1 MNLETLIEIS
11 RRYGADPEYVL
22 AGGGNT
28 SRKEGDVIAV
38 KASGAQLGIIDEN
51 GFVQLS
57 LSRLHAL
64 FDMALPSDSE
74 AREKIVLEKLLEAR
88 LGGQTRRPSVE
99 TLLHA
104 LFPYQFVVHLH
115 PALVNGMLCS
125 RQALSAAET
134 LFGNEA
140 AALPYIT
147 PGYILAETVR
157 RVFEHRKSSGMS
169 PPKILF
175 LQNHGVFVAADSAP
189 EIEALYTHIFEI
201 LKAKVEPLPEEGPGA
216 GPART
221 HEAVIANE
229 EQGRKASTGSA
240 EAGKATEAGLPHAVQ
255 AAVERTAKKFNV
267 RFFFTS
273 NLLIGHFLASPE
285 AFSPLSRPFT
295 PDHIVYAGAWP
306 LYLRLPDMQSSE
318 HLISRIDEFI
328 AHHQEIPK
336 IIAVQNLGIF
346 GLGRDQAAAQ
356 RACELFNDAAK
367 IAWYARSF
375 GGVHPMEPADIEFI
389 RSWEVEKYRASIAA
403 GSLHA
408 S

>member
-11 RRYGADPEYVL
+11 RRYGADPDYVL

-28 SRKEGDVIAV
+28 SLKDGDVIAV
-38 KASGAQLGIIDEN
+38 KASGALLGTIDEN

-57 LSRLHAL
+57 LSKLRAL

-88 LGGQTRRPSVE
+88 LPGQTRRPSVE

-104 LFPYQFVVHLH
+104 LFPYRFVIHLH

-134 LFGNEA
+134 LFRNEA
-140 AALPYIT
+140 SVLPYIT
-147 PGYILAETVR
+147 PGYILADAVR
-157 RVFEHRKSSGMS
+157 RVFEHRTSSGMS

-175 LQNHGVFVAADSAP
+175 LQNHGVFVAADSVE
-189 EIEALYTHIFEI
+189 EIEALYAHIFET
-201 LKAKVEPLPEEGPGA
+201 LKAKVQPLPEEGLRG
-216 GPART
+216 GPARGY
-221 HEAVIANE
+221 EAAI
-229 EQGRKASTGSA
+229 
-240 EAGKATEAGLPHAVQ
+240 
-255 AAVERTAKKFNV
+255 AAVAEKAVETAATKFNV

-273 NLLIGHFLASPE
+273 NSLIGHFLASPE
-285 AFSPLSRPFT
+285 AFVPLSSPFT

-306 LYLRLPDMQSSE
+306 LFVNISEAQSSE
-318 HLISRIDEFI
+318 HLISKIDEYG
-328 AHHQEIPK
+328 QDES
-336 IIAVQNLGIF
+336 
-346 GLGRDQAAAQ
+346 AAK
-356 RACELFNDAAK
+356 RACELFGDAAK

-375 GGVHPMEPADIEFI
+375 GGVHPMQPADIEFI

-403 GSLHA
+403 SSNPA

>member
-11 RRYGADPEYVL
+11 RRYGADPDYVL

-28 SRKEGDVIAV
+28 SLKDGDVIAV
-38 KASGAQLGIIDEN
+38 KASGALLGTIDEN

-57 LSRLHAL
+57 LSKLRAL

-88 LGGQTRRPSVE
+88 LPGQTRRPSVE

-104 LFPYQFVVHLH
+104 LFPYRFVIHLH

-134 LFGNEA
+134 LFRNEA
-140 AALPYIT
+140 SVLPYIT
-147 PGYILAETVR
+147 PGYILADAVR
-157 RVFEHRKSSGMS
+157 RVFEHRTSSGMS

-175 LQNHGVFVAADSAP
+175 LQNHGVFVAADSVE
-189 EIEALYTHIFEI
+189 EIEALYAHIFET
-201 LKAKVEPLPEEGPGA
+201 LKAKVQPLPEEGLRG
-216 GPART
+216 GPARGY
-221 HEAVIANE
+221 EAAI
-229 EQGRKASTGSA
+229 
-240 EAGKATEAGLPHAVQ
+240 
-255 AAVERTAKKFNV
+255 AAVAEKAVETAATKFNV

-273 NLLIGHFLASPE
+273 NSLIGHFLASPE
-285 AFSPLSRPFT
+285 AFVPLSSPFT

-306 LYLRLPDMQSSE
+306 LFVNISEAQSSE
-318 HLISRIDEFI
+318 HLISKIDEYRI
-328 AHHQEIPK
+328 RYQEMPK
-336 IIAVQNLGIF
+336 IIAIQNLGIF
-346 GLGRDQAAAQ
+346 GLGQDESAAK
-356 RACELFNDAAK
+356 RACELFGDAAK

-375 GGVHPMEPADIEFI
+375 GSVHPMQPADIEFI

-403 GSLHA
+403 SSNPA

>member
-11 RRYGADPEYVL
+11 RRYGADPDYVL

-28 SRKEGDVIAV
+28 SLKDGDVIAV
-38 KASGAQLGIIDEN
+38 KASGALLGTIDEN

-57 LSRLHAL
+57 LFKLRAL

-88 LGGQTRRPSVE
+88 LPGQTRRPSVE

-104 LFPYQFVVHLH
+104 LFPYRFVIHLH

-134 LFGNEA
+134 LFRNEA
-140 AALPYIT
+140 SVLPYIT
-147 PGYILAETVR
+147 PGYILADAVR
-157 RVFEHRKSSGMS
+157 RVFEHRTSSGMS

-175 LQNHGVFVAADSAP
+175 LQNHGVFVAADSVE
-189 EIEALYTHIFEI
+189 EIEALYAHIFET
-201 LKAKVEPLPEEGPGA
+201 LKAKVQPLPEEGLRG
-216 GPART
+216 GPARGY
-221 HEAVIANE
+221 EAAI
-229 EQGRKASTGSA
+229 
-240 EAGKATEAGLPHAVQ
+240 
-255 AAVERTAKKFNV
+255 AAVAEKAVETAATKFNV

-273 NLLIGHFLASPE
+273 NSLIGHFLASPE
-285 AFSPLSRPFT
+285 AFVPLSSPFT

-306 LYLRLPDMQSSE
+306 LFVNISEAQSSE
-318 HLISRIDEFI
+318 HLISKIDEYRI
-328 AHHQEIPK
+328 RYQEMPK
-336 IIAVQNLGIF
+336 IIAIQNLGIF
-346 GLGRDQAAAQ
+346 GLGQDESAAK
-356 RACELFNDAAK
+356 RACELFGDAAK

-375 GGVHPMEPADIEFI
+375 GGVHPMQPADIEFI

-403 GSLHA
+403 SSNPA

>member
-11 RRYGADPEYVL
+11 RRYGADPDYVL

-28 SRKEGDVIAV
+28 SLKDGDVIAV
-38 KASGAQLGIIDEN
+38 KASGALLGTIDEN

-57 LSRLHAL
+57 LSKLRAL

-88 LGGQTRRPSVE
+88 LPGQTRRPSVE

-104 LFPYQFVVHLH
+104 LFPYRFVIHLH

-134 LFGNEA
+134 LFRNEA
-140 AALPYIT
+140 SVLPYIT
-147 PGYILAETVR
+147 PGYILADAVR
-157 RVFEHRKSSGMS
+157 RVFEHRTSSGMS

-175 LQNHGVFVAADSAP
+175 LQNHGVFVAEDSVE
-189 EIEALYTHIFEI
+189 EIEALYAHIFET
-201 LKAKVEPLPEEGPGA
+201 LKAKVQPLPEEGLRG
-216 GPART
+216 GPARGY
-221 HEAVIANE
+221 EAAI
-229 EQGRKASTGSA
+229 
-240 EAGKATEAGLPHAVQ
+240 
-255 AAVERTAKKFNV
+255 AAVAEKAVETAATKFNV

-273 NLLIGHFLASPE
+273 NSLIGHFLASPE
-285 AFSPLSRPFT
+285 AFVPLSSPFT

-306 LYLRLPDMQSSE
+306 LFVNISEAQSSE
-318 HLISRIDEFI
+318 HLISKIDEFRI
-328 AHHQEIPK
+328 HHQEMPK

-346 GLGRDQAAAQ
+346 GLGQDESTAK
-356 RACELFNDAAK
+356 RACELFGDAAK
-367 IAWYARSF
+367 IAWYGRSF
-375 GGVHPMEPADIEFI
+375 GGVHPMQPADIEFI

-403 GSLHA
+403 SSNPA

>member
-11 RRYGADPEYVL
+11 RRYGADPDYVL

-28 SRKEGDVIAV
+28 SLKDGDVIAV
-38 KASGAQLGIIDEN
+38 KASGALLGTIDEN

-57 LSRLHAL
+57 LSKLRAL

-88 LGGQTRRPSVE
+88 LPGQTRRPSVE

-104 LFPYQFVVHLH
+104 LFPYRFVIHLH

-134 LFGNEA
+134 LFRNEA
-140 AALPYIT
+140 SVLPYIT
-147 PGYILAETVR
+147 PGYILADAVR
-157 RVFEHRKSSGMS
+157 RVFEHRTSSGMS

-175 LQNHGVFVAADSAP
+175 LQNHGVFVAEDSVE
-189 EIEALYTHIFEI
+189 EIEALYAHIFET
-201 LKAKVEPLPEEGPGA
+201 LKAKVQPLPEEGLRG
-216 GPART
+216 GPARGY
-221 HEAVIANE
+221 EAAI
-229 EQGRKASTGSA
+229 
-240 EAGKATEAGLPHAVQ
+240 
-255 AAVERTAKKFNV
+255 AAVAEKAVETAATKFNV

-273 NLLIGHFLASPE
+273 NSLIGHFLASPE
-285 AFSPLSRPFT
+285 AFVPLSSPFT

-306 LYLRLPDMQSSE
+306 LFVNISEAQSSE
-318 HLISRIDEFI
+318 HLISKIDEFRI
-328 AHHQEIPK
+328 HHQEMPK

-346 GLGRDQAAAQ
+346 GLGQDESAAK
-356 RACELFNDAAK
+356 RACELFGDAAK

-375 GGVHPMEPADIEFI
+375 GGVHPMQPADIEFI

-403 GSLHA
+403 SSNPA

>member
-11 RRYGADPEYVL
+11 RRYGADPDYVL

-28 SRKEGDVIAV
+28 SLKDGDVIAV
-38 KASGAQLGIIDEN
+38 KASGALLGTIDEN

-57 LSRLHAL
+57 LFKLRAL

-88 LGGQTRRPSVE
+88 LPGQTRRPSVE

-104 LFPYQFVVHLH
+104 LFPYRFVIHLH

-134 LFGNEA
+134 LFRNEA
-140 AALPYIT
+140 SVLPYIT
-147 PGYILAETVR
+147 PGYILADAVR
-157 RVFEHRKSSGMS
+157 RVFEHRTSSGMS

-175 LQNHGVFVAADSAP
+175 LQNHGVFVAADSVE
-189 EIEALYTHIFEI
+189 EIEALYAHIFET
-201 LKAKVEPLPEEGPGA
+201 LKAKVQPLPEEGLRG
-216 GPART
+216 GPARGY
-221 HEAVIANE
+221 EAAI
-229 EQGRKASTGSA
+229 
-240 EAGKATEAGLPHAVQ
+240 
-255 AAVERTAKKFNV
+255 AAVAEKAVETAATKFNV

-273 NLLIGHFLASPE
+273 NSLIGHFLATPE
-285 AFSPLSRPFT
+285 AFVPLSSPFT

-306 LYLRLPDMQSSE
+306 LFVNISEAQSSE
-318 HLISRIDEFI
+318 HLISKIDEYRI
-328 AHHQEIPK
+328 RYQEMPK
-336 IIAVQNLGIF
+336 IIAIQNLGIF
-346 GLGRDQAAAQ
+346 GLGQDESAAK
-356 RACELFNDAAK
+356 RACELFGDAAK

-375 GGVHPMEPADIEFI
+375 GSVHPMQPADIEFI

-403 GSLHA
+403 SSNPA

>member
-11 RRYGADPEYVL
+11 RRYGADPDYVL

-28 SRKEGDVIAV
+28 SLKDGDVIAV
-38 KASGAQLGIIDEN
+38 KASGALLGTIDEN

-57 LSRLHAL
+57 LSKLRAL

-88 LGGQTRRPSVE
+88 LPGQTRRPSVE

-104 LFPYQFVVHLH
+104 LFPYRFVIHLH

-134 LFGNEA
+134 LFRNEA
-140 AALPYIT
+140 SVLPYIT
-147 PGYILAETVR
+147 PGYILADAVR
-157 RVFEHRKSSGMS
+157 RVFEHRTSSGMS

-175 LQNHGVFVAADSAP
+175 LQNHGVFVAEDSVE
-189 EIEALYTHIFEI
+189 EIEALYAHIFET
-201 LKAKVEPLPEEGPGA
+201 LKAKVQPLPEEGLRG
-216 GPART
+216 GPARGY
-221 HEAVIANE
+221 EAAI
-229 EQGRKASTGSA
+229 
-240 EAGKATEAGLPHAVQ
+240 
-255 AAVERTAKKFNV
+255 AAVAEKAVETAATKFNV

-273 NLLIGHFLASPE
+273 NSLIGYFLASPE
-285 AFSPLSRPFT
+285 AFVPLSSPFT

-306 LYLRLPDMQSSE
+306 LFANISEVQSSE
-318 HLISRIDEFI
+318 HLISKIDEFRI
-328 AHHQEIPK
+328 HHQEMPK

-346 GLGRDQAAAQ
+346 GLGQDESAAK
-356 RACELFNDAAK
+356 RACELFGDAAK

-375 GGVHPMEPADIEFI
+375 GGVHPMQPADIEFI

-403 GSLHA
+403 SSNPA

>member
-11 RRYGADPEYVL
+11 RRYGADPDYVL

-28 SRKEGDVIAV
+28 SLKDGDVIAV
-38 KASGAQLGIIDEN
+38 KASGALLGTIDEN

-57 LSRLHAL
+57 LSKLRAL

-88 LGGQTRRPSVE
+88 LPGQTRRPSVE

-104 LFPYQFVVHLH
+104 LFPYRFVIHLH

-134 LFGNEA
+134 LFRNEA
-140 AALPYIT
+140 SVLPYIT
-147 PGYILAETVR
+147 PGYILADAVR
-157 RVFEHRKSSGMS
+157 RVFEHRTSSGMS

-175 LQNHGVFVAADSAP
+175 LQNHGVFVAADSVE
-189 EIEALYTHIFEI
+189 EIEALYAHIFET
-201 LKAKVEPLPEEGPGA
+201 LKAKVQPLPEEGLRG
-216 GPART
+216 GPARGY
-221 HEAVIANE
+221 EAAI
-229 EQGRKASTGSA
+229 
-240 EAGKATEAGLPHAVQ
+240 
-255 AAVERTAKKFNV
+255 AAVAEKAVETAATKFNV

-273 NLLIGHFLASPE
+273 NSLIGHFLASPE
-285 AFSPLSRPFT
+285 AFVPLSSPFT

-306 LYLRLPDMQSSE
+306 LFVNISEAQSSE
-318 HLISRIDEFI
+318 HLISKIDEFRI
-328 AHHQEIPK
+328 HHQEMPK

-346 GLGRDQAAAQ
+346 GLGQDESAAK
-356 RACELFNDAAK
+356 RACELFGDAAK
-367 IAWYARSF
+367 IAWYVRSF
-375 GGVHPMEPADIEFI
+375 GGVHPMQPADIEFI

-403 GSLHA
+403 SSNPA

>member
-11 RRYGADPEYVL
+11 RRYGADPDYVL

-28 SRKEGDVIAV
+28 SLKDGDVIAV
-38 KASGAQLGIIDEN
+38 KASGALLGTIDEN

-57 LSRLHAL
+57 LFKLRAL

-88 LGGQTRRPSVE
+88 LPGQTRRPSVE

-104 LFPYQFVVHLH
+104 LFPYRFVIHLH

-134 LFGNEA
+134 LFRNEA
-140 AALPYIT
+140 SVLPYIT
-147 PGYILAETVR
+147 PGYILADAVR
-157 RVFEHRKSSGMS
+157 RVFEHRTSSGMS

-175 LQNHGVFVAADSAP
+175 LQNHGVFVAEDSVE
-189 EIEALYTHIFEI
+189 EIEALYAHIFET
-201 LKAKVEPLPEEGPGA
+201 LKAKVQPLPEEGLRG
-216 GPART
+216 GPARGY
-221 HEAVIANE
+221 EAAI
-229 EQGRKASTGSA
+229 
-240 EAGKATEAGLPHAVQ
+240 
-255 AAVERTAKKFNV
+255 AAVAEKAVETAATKFNV

-273 NLLIGHFLASPE
+273 NSLIGHFLASPE
-285 AFSPLSRPFT
+285 AFVPLSSPFT

-306 LYLRLPDMQSSE
+306 LFVNISEAQSSE
-318 HLISRIDEFI
+318 HLISKIDEYRI
-328 AHHQEIPK
+328 RYQEMPK
-336 IIAVQNLGIF
+336 IIAIQNLGIF
-346 GLGRDQAAAQ
+346 GLGQDESAAK
-356 RACELFNDAAK
+356 RACELFGDAAK

-375 GGVHPMEPADIEFI
+375 GSVHPMQPADIEFI

-403 GSLHA
+403 SSNPA

>member
-11 RRYGADPEYVL
+11 RRYGADPDYVL

-28 SRKEGDVIAV
+28 SLKDGDVIAV
-38 KASGAQLGIIDEN
+38 KASGALLGTIDEN

-57 LSRLHAL
+57 LFKLRAL
-64 FDMALPSDSE
+64 FDMALPFDSE

-88 LGGQTRRPSVE
+88 LPGQTRRPSVE

-104 LFPYQFVVHLH
+104 LFPYRFVIHLH

-134 LFGNEA
+134 LFRNEA
-140 AALPYIT
+140 SVLPYIT
-147 PGYILAETVR
+147 PGYILADAVR
-157 RVFEHRKSSGMS
+157 RVFEHRTSSGMS

-175 LQNHGVFVAADSAP
+175 LQNHGVFVAADSVE
-189 EIEALYTHIFEI
+189 EIEALYAHIFET
-201 LKAKVEPLPEEGPGA
+201 LKAKVQPLPEEGLRG
-216 GPART
+216 GPARGY
-221 HEAVIANE
+221 EAAI
-229 EQGRKASTGSA
+229 
-240 EAGKATEAGLPHAVQ
+240 
-255 AAVERTAKKFNV
+255 AAVAEKAVETAATKFNV

-273 NLLIGHFLASPE
+273 NSLIGHFLATPE
-285 AFSPLSRPFT
+285 AFVPLSSPFT

-306 LYLRLPDMQSSE
+306 LFVNISEAQSSE
-318 HLISRIDEFI
+318 HLISKIDEYRI
-328 AHHQEIPK
+328 RYQEMPK
-336 IIAVQNLGIF
+336 IIAIQNLGIF
-346 GLGRDQAAAQ
+346 GLGQDESAAK
-356 RACELFNDAAK
+356 RACELFGDAAK

-375 GGVHPMEPADIEFI
+375 GSVHPMQPADIEFI

-403 GSLHA
+403 SSNPA

>member
-11 RRYGADPEYVL
+11 RRYGADPDYVL

-28 SRKEGDVIAV
+28 SLKDGDVIAV
-38 KASGAQLGIIDEN
+38 KASGALLGTIDEN

-57 LSRLHAL
+57 LSKLRAL
-64 FDMALPSDSE
+64 FDMALTSDSE

-88 LGGQTRRPSVE
+88 LPGQTRRPSVE

-104 LFPYQFVVHLH
+104 LFPYRFVIHLH

-134 LFGNEA
+134 LFRNEA
-140 AALPYIT
+140 SVLPYIT
-147 PGYILAETVR
+147 PGYILADAVR
-157 RVFEHRKSSGMS
+157 RVFEHRTSSGMS
-169 PPKILF
+169 PLKILF
-175 LQNHGVFVAADSAP
+175 LQNHGVFVAADSVE
-189 EIEALYTHIFEI
+189 EIEALYAHIFET
-201 LKAKVEPLPEEGPGA
+201 LKAEVQPLPEEGLHGS
-216 GPART
+216 PARK
-221 HEAVIANE
+221 HEIPAADGE
-229 EQGRKASTGSA
+229 TRTKASFEVTPPLVMRA
-240 EAGKATEAGLPHAVQ
+240 FEEATS
-255 AAVERTAKKFNV
+255 KFNV

-273 NLLIGHFLASPE
+273 NSLIGHFLASPE
-285 AFSPLSRPFT
+285 AFVPLSSPFT

-306 LYLRLPDMQSSE
+306 LFVNISEAQSSE
-318 HLISRIDEFI
+318 HLISKIDEFRI
-328 AHHQEIPK
+328 RHQEMPK

-346 GLGRDQAAAQ
+346 GLGQDESAAK
-356 RACELFNDAAK
+356 RACELFGDAAK

-375 GGVHPMEPADIEFI
+375 GGVHPMQPADIEFI

-403 GSLHA
+403 SSNPA

>member
-11 RRYGADPEYVL
+11 RRYGADPDYVL

-28 SRKEGDVIAV
+28 SLKDGDVIAV
-38 KASGAQLGIIDEN
+38 KASGALLGTIDEN

-57 LSRLHAL
+57 LSKLRAL

-88 LGGQTRRPSVE
+88 LPGQTRRPSVE

-104 LFPYQFVVHLH
+104 LFPYRFVIHLH

-134 LFGNEA
+134 LFRNEA
-140 AALPYIT
+140 SVLPYIT
-147 PGYILAETVR
+147 PGYILADAVR
-157 RVFEHRKSSGMS
+157 RVFEHRTSSGMS

-175 LQNHGVFVAADSAP
+175 LQNHGVFVAEDSVE
-189 EIEALYTHIFEI
+189 EIEALYAHIFET
-201 LKAKVEPLPEEGPGA
+201 LKAKVQPLPEEGLRG
-216 GPART
+216 GPARGY
-221 HEAVIANE
+221 EAAI
-229 EQGRKASTGSA
+229 
-240 EAGKATEAGLPHAVQ
+240 
-255 AAVERTAKKFNV
+255 AAVAEKAVETAATKFNV

-273 NLLIGHFLASPE
+273 NSLIGHFLASPE
-285 AFSPLSRPFT
+285 AFVPLSSPFT

-306 LYLRLPDMQSSE
+306 LFVNISEAQSSE
-318 HLISRIDEFI
+318 HLISKIDEYRI
-328 AHHQEIPK
+328 RYQEMPK
-336 IIAVQNLGIF
+336 IIAIQNLGIF
-346 GLGRDQAAAQ
+346 GLGQDESAAK
-356 RACELFNDAAK
+356 RACELFGDAAK

-375 GGVHPMEPADIEFI
+375 GSVHPMQPADIEFI

-403 GSLHA
+403 SSNPA

>member
-11 RRYGADPEYVL
+11 RRYGADPDYVL

-28 SRKEGDVIAV
+28 SLKDGDVIAV
-38 KASGAQLGIIDEN
+38 KASGALLGTIDEN

-57 LSRLHAL
+57 LFKLRAL

-88 LGGQTRRPSVE
+88 LPGQTRRPSVE

-104 LFPYQFVVHLH
+104 LFPYRFVIHLH

-134 LFGNEA
+134 LFRNEA
-140 AALPYIT
+140 SVLPYIT
-147 PGYILAETVR
+147 PGYILADAVR
-157 RVFEHRKSSGMS
+157 RVFEHRTSSGMS

-175 LQNHGVFVAADSAP
+175 LQNHGVFVAADSVE
-189 EIEALYTHIFEI
+189 EIEALYAHIFET
-201 LKAKVEPLPEEGPGA
+201 LKAKVQPLPEEGLRG
-216 GPART
+216 GPARGY
-221 HEAVIANE
+221 EAAI
-229 EQGRKASTGSA
+229 
-240 EAGKATEAGLPHAVQ
+240 
-255 AAVERTAKKFNV
+255 AAVAEKAVETAATKFNV

-273 NLLIGHFLASPE
+273 NSLIGHFLASPE
-285 AFSPLSRPFT
+285 AFVPLSSPFT

-306 LYLRLPDMQSSE
+306 LFVNISEAQSSE
-318 HLISRIDEFI
+318 HLISKIDEYRI
-328 AHHQEIPK
+328 RYQEMPK
-336 IIAVQNLGIF
+336 IIAIQNLGIF
-346 GLGRDQAAAQ
+346 GLGQDESAAK
-356 RACELFNDAAK
+356 RACELFGDAAK

-375 GGVHPMEPADIEFI
+375 GSVHPMQPADIEFI

-403 GSLHA
+403 SSNPA

>member
-11 RRYGADPEYVL
+11 RRYGADPDYVL

-28 SRKEGDVIAV
+28 SLKDGDVIAV
-38 KASGAQLGIIDEN
+38 KASGALLGTIDEN

-57 LSRLHAL
+57 LSKLRAL

-88 LGGQTRRPSVE
+88 LPGQTRRPSVE

-104 LFPYQFVVHLH
+104 LFPYRFVIHLH

-134 LFGNEA
+134 LFRNEA
-140 AALPYIT
+140 SVLPYIT
-147 PGYILAETVR
+147 PGYILADAVR
-157 RVFEHRKSSGMS
+157 RVFEHRTSSGMS

-175 LQNHGVFVAADSAP
+175 LQNHGVFVAADSVE
-189 EIEALYTHIFEI
+189 EIEALYAHIFET
-201 LKAKVEPLPEEGPGA
+201 LKAKVQPLPEEGLRG
-216 GPART
+216 GPARGY
-221 HEAVIANE
+221 EAAI
-229 EQGRKASTGSA
+229 
-240 EAGKATEAGLPHAVQ
+240 
-255 AAVERTAKKFNV
+255 AAVAEKAVETAATKFNV

-273 NLLIGHFLASPE
+273 NSLIGHFLASPE
-285 AFSPLSRPFT
+285 AFVPLSSPFT

-306 LYLRLPDMQSSE
+306 LFVNISEAQSSE
-318 HLISRIDEFI
+318 HLISKIDEYRI
-328 AHHQEIPK
+328 RYQEMPK
-336 IIAVQNLGIF
+336 IIAIQNLGIF
-346 GLGRDQAAAQ
+346 GLGQDESAAK
-356 RACELFNDAAK
+356 RACELFGDAAK

-375 GGVHPMEPADIEFI
+375 GGVHPMQPADIEFI

-403 GSLHA
+403 SSNPA

>member
-11 RRYGADPEYVL
+11 RRYGADPDYVL

-28 SRKEGDVIAV
+28 SLKDGDVIAV
-38 KASGAQLGIIDEN
+38 KASGALLGTIDEN

-57 LSRLHAL
+57 LSKLRAL

-74 AREKIVLEKLLEAR
+74 AREKIVLEKLLGAR
-88 LGGQTRRPSVE
+88 LPGQTRRPSVE

-104 LFPYQFVVHLH
+104 LFPYRFVIHLH

-134 LFGNEA
+134 LFRNEA
-140 AALPYIT
+140 SVLPYIT
-147 PGYILAETVR
+147 PGYILADAVR
-157 RVFEHRKSSGMS
+157 RVFEHRTSSGMS

-175 LQNHGVFVAADSAP
+175 LQNHGVFVAADSVE
-189 EIEALYTHIFEI
+189 EIEALYAHIFET
-201 LKAKVEPLPEEGPGA
+201 LKAKVQPLPEEGLRG
-216 GPART
+216 GPARGY
-221 HEAVIANE
+221 EAAIA
-229 EQGRKASTGSA
+229 AAA
-240 EAGKATEAGLPHAVQ
+240 EK
-255 AAVERTAKKFNV
+255 AVETAATKFNV

-273 NLLIGHFLASPE
+273 NSLIGHFLASPE
-285 AFSPLSRPFT
+285 AFVPLSSPFT

-306 LYLRLPDMQSSE
+306 LFVNISEAQSSE
-318 HLISRIDEFI
+318 HLISKIDEYRI
-328 AHHQEIPK
+328 RYQEMPK

-346 GLGRDQAAAQ
+346 GLGQDESAAK
-356 RACELFNDAAK
+356 RACELFGDAAK
-367 IAWYARSF
+367 IAWYAHSF
-375 GGVHPMEPADIEFI
+375 GGVHPMQPADIEFI

-403 GSLHA
+403 SSNPA

>member
-11 RRYGADPEYVL
+11 RRYGADPDYVL

-28 SRKEGDVIAV
+28 SLKDGDVIAV
-38 KASGAQLGIIDEN
+38 KASGALLGTIDEN

-57 LSRLHAL
+57 LSKLRAL
-64 FDMALPSDSE
+64 FDMALPFDSE
-74 AREKIVLEKLLEAR
+74 AREKIVLEKLLGAR
-88 LGGQTRRPSVE
+88 LPGQTRRPSVE

-104 LFPYQFVVHLH
+104 LFPYRFVIHLH

-134 LFGNEA
+134 LFRNEA
-140 AALPYIT
+140 SVLPYIT
-147 PGYILAETVR
+147 PGYILADAVR
-157 RVFEHRKSSGMS
+157 RVFEHRTSSGMS

-175 LQNHGVFVAADSAP
+175 LQNHGVFVAEDSVE
-189 EIEALYTHIFEI
+189 EIEALYAHIFET
-201 LKAKVEPLPEEGPGA
+201 LKAKVQPLPEEGLRG
-216 GPART
+216 GPARGY
-221 HEAVIANE
+221 EAAI
-229 EQGRKASTGSA
+229 
-240 EAGKATEAGLPHAVQ
+240 
-255 AAVERTAKKFNV
+255 AAVAEKAVETTATKFNV

-273 NLLIGHFLASPE
+273 NSLIGHFLASPE
-285 AFSPLSRPFT
+285 AFVPLSSPFT

-306 LYLRLPDMQSSE
+306 LFVNISKAQSSE
-318 HLISRIDEFI
+318 HIISKIDEFRI
-328 AHHQEIPK
+328 RHQEMPK

-346 GLGRDQAAAQ
+346 GLGQDESAAK
-356 RACELFNDAAK
+356 RACELFGDAAK

-375 GGVHPMEPADIEFI
+375 GGVHPMQPADIEFI

-403 GSLHA
+403 SSNPA

>member
-11 RRYGADPEYVL
+11 RRYGADPDYVL

-28 SRKEGDVIAV
+28 SLKDGDVIAV
-38 KASGAQLGIIDEN
+38 KASGALLGIIDEN

-57 LSRLHAL
+57 LSKLRAL

-88 LGGQTRRPSVE
+88 LPGQTRRPSVE

-104 LFPYQFVVHLH
+104 LFPYRFVIHLH

-134 LFGNEA
+134 LFRNEA
-140 AALPYIT
+140 SVLPYIT
-147 PGYILAETVR
+147 PGYILADAVR
-157 RVFEHRKSSGMS
+157 RVFEHRTSSGMS

-175 LQNHGVFVAADSAP
+175 LQNHGVFVAEDSVE
-189 EIEALYTHIFEI
+189 EIEALYAHIFET
-201 LKAKVEPLPEEGPGA
+201 LKAKVQPLPEEGLRG
-216 GPART
+216 GPARGY
-221 HEAVIANE
+221 EAAI
-229 EQGRKASTGSA
+229 
-240 EAGKATEAGLPHAVQ
+240 
-255 AAVERTAKKFNV
+255 AAVAEKAVETAATKFNV

-273 NLLIGHFLASPE
+273 NSLIGHFLASPE
-285 AFSPLSRPFT
+285 AFVPLSSPFT

-306 LYLRLPDMQSSE
+306 LFANISEVQSSE
-318 HLISRIDEFI
+318 HLISKIDEFRI
-328 AHHQEIPK
+328 HHQEMPK

-346 GLGRDQAAAQ
+346 GLGQDESAAK
-356 RACELFNDAAK
+356 RACELFGDAAK

-375 GGVHPMEPADIEFI
+375 GGVHPMQPADIEFI

-403 GSLHA
+403 SSNPA

>member
-11 RRYGADPEYVL
+11 RRYGADPDYVL

-28 SRKEGDVIAV
+28 SLKDGDVIAV
-38 KASGAQLGIIDEN
+38 KASGALLGTIDEN

-57 LSRLHAL
+57 LSKLRAL

-88 LGGQTRRPSVE
+88 LPGQTRRPSVE

-104 LFPYQFVVHLH
+104 LFPYRFVIHLH

-134 LFGNEA
+134 LFRNEA
-140 AALPYIT
+140 SVLPYIT
-147 PGYILAETVR
+147 PGYILADAVR
-157 RVFEHRKSSGMS
+157 RVFEHRTSSGMS

-175 LQNHGVFVAADSAP
+175 LQNHGVFVAEDSVE
-189 EIEALYTHIFEI
+189 EIEALYAHIFET
-201 LKAKVEPLPEEGPGA
+201 LKAKVQPLPEEGLRG
-216 GPART
+216 GPARGY
-221 HEAVIANE
+221 EAAI
-229 EQGRKASTGSA
+229 
-240 EAGKATEAGLPHAVQ
+240 
-255 AAVERTAKKFNV
+255 AAVAEKAVETAATKFNV

-273 NLLIGHFLASPE
+273 NSLIGHFLASPE
-285 AFSPLSRPFT
+285 AFVPLSSPFT

-306 LYLRLPDMQSSE
+306 LFVNISEAQSSE
-318 HLISRIDEFI
+318 HLISKIDEYRI
-328 AHHQEIPK
+328 RYQEMPK

-346 GLGRDQAAAQ
+346 GLGQDESAAK
-356 RACELFNDAAK
+356 RACELFGDAAK

-375 GGVHPMEPADIEFI
+375 GSVHPMQPADIEFI

-403 GSLHA
+403 SSNPA

>member
-11 RRYGADPEYVL
+11 RRYGADPDYVL

-28 SRKEGDVIAV
+28 SLKDGDVIAV
-38 KASGAQLGIIDEN
+38 KASGALLGIIDEN

-57 LSRLHAL
+57 LSKLRAL

-88 LGGQTRRPSVE
+88 LPGQTRRPSVE

-104 LFPYQFVVHLH
+104 LFPYRFVIHLH

-134 LFGNEA
+134 LFRNEA
-140 AALPYIT
+140 SVLPYIT
-147 PGYILAETVR
+147 PGYILADAVR
-157 RVFEHRKSSGMS
+157 RVFEHRTSSGMS

-175 LQNHGVFVAADSAP
+175 LQNHGVFVAADSVE
-189 EIEALYTHIFEI
+189 EIETLYAYIFET
-201 LKAKVEPLPEEGPGA
+201 LKAKVQPLPEEGLRG
-216 GPART
+216 GPARGY
-221 HEAVIANE
+221 EAAI
-229 EQGRKASTGSA
+229 
-240 EAGKATEAGLPHAVQ
+240 
-255 AAVERTAKKFNV
+255 AAVAEKAVETAATKFNV

-273 NLLIGHFLASPE
+273 NSLIGYFLASPE
-285 AFSPLSRPFT
+285 AFVPLSSPFT

-306 LYLRLPDMQSSE
+306 LFANISEVQSSE
-318 HLISRIDEFI
+318 HLISKIDEFRI
-328 AHHQEIPK
+328 HHQEMPK

-346 GLGRDQAAAQ
+346 GLGQDESAAK
-356 RACELFNDAAK
+356 RACELFGDAAK

-375 GGVHPMEPADIEFI
+375 GGVHPMQPADIEFI

-403 GSLHA
+403 SSNPA